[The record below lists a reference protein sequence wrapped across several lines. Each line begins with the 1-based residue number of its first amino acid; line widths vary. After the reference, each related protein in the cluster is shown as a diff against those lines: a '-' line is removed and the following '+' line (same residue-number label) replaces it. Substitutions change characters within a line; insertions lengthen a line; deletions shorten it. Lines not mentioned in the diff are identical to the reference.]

1 MKTGLDKDKMN
12 LKADLEEAIDTKIK
26 AEKTFQKELQNQE
39 QIKEECEQKLL
50 SKIRTIETQLRGQ
63 ETKNSAQA
71 KEIEAIK
78 SELGDLNSLYKS
90 ALEKQSSLQNEN
102 NHMQTEM

>member
-1 MKTGLDKDKMN
+1 MNKMH
-12 LKADLEEAIDTKIK
+12 LKADLEEANDAKIK
-26 AEKTFQKELQNQE
+26 AEKGFLKELQNQE

-50 SKIRTIETQLRGQ
+50 SKIRTLETQLRSQ
-63 ETKNSAQA
+63 EIKNSAQTN
-71 KEIEAIK
+71 EIESIK